1 MLTISVFYIRYNLVL
16 ENRGVIMF
24 TSEIQP
30 KNKLLIAGAGLL
42 FFAMV
47 LPSFF
52 LLAKIA
58 IGLAMI
64 AIATIAVKT
73 ASKTISNILEEK
85 EAGQNQ
91 AAQQTTQSKI
101 IKLAIGL
108 TSILVGGL
116 SLFII
121 AQTGLIAACAA
132 ITALALHEYVKNQEI
147 GKEINDKFD
156 KVADDTIKF
165 IVSSVEKLI
174 PTKPPGITA

>member
-1 MLTISVFYIRYNLVL
+1 
-16 ENRGVIMF
+16 MF
-24 TSEIQP
+24 ISEIQP

-42 FFAMV
+42 IFAMV

-64 AIATIAVKT
+64 AIATIAVKIS
-73 ASKTISNILEEK
+73 SKTISNVLEEK

-91 AAQQTTQSKI
+91 VAQQTTQSKI
-101 IKLAIGL
+101 INLAIGL

-132 ITALALHEYVKNQEI
+132 ITALVLYENKEI
-147 GKEINDKFD
+147 GKEINDKFE
-156 KVADDTIKF
+156 KVADSITDF
-165 IVSSVEKLI
+165 IVSNVEKLI
-174 PTKPPGITA
+174 PTSRQA

>member
-1 MLTISVFYIRYNLVL
+1 MPN
-16 ENRGVIMF
+16 
-24 TSEIQP
+24 EIQP
-30 KNKLLIAGAGLL
+30 KNKLLIVGAGLL
-42 FFAMV
+42 FFAMAF
-47 LPSFF
+47 PSFF

-64 AIATIAVKT
+64 AIVTIAVKI
-73 ASKTISNILEEK
+73 ASKAISNVLEEK

-101 IKLAIGL
+101 INLAIGL

-132 ITALALHEYVKNQEI
+132 ITALVLHEYVKNEEI
-147 GKEINDKFD
+147 GKDTNNKFD
-156 KVADDTIKF
+156 KVADSIPDF

-174 PTKPPGITA
+174 PTKLPGIPA

>member
-1 MLTISVFYIRYNLVL
+1 MLSGFQ
-16 ENRGVIMF
+16 
-24 TSEIQP
+24 S

-42 FFAMV
+42 FFTMV

-58 IGLAMI
+58 IGLAMTAI
-64 AIATIAVKT
+64 AIIAVKIV
-73 ASKTISNILEEK
+73 SKIISNVLEKK

-91 AAQQTTQSKI
+91 EAQQTTQSKI
-101 IKLAIGL
+101 INLAIGL

-116 SLFII
+116 SMLII
-121 AQTGLIAACAA
+121 AKTGLIAACAA
-132 ITALALHEYVKNQEI
+132 ITALALHEYVKNEEI
-147 GKEINDKFD
+147 GKDINNKFD
-156 KVADDTIKF
+156 KVADGITDF

>member
-1 MLTISVFYIRYNLVL
+1 
-16 ENRGVIMF
+16 MF
-24 TSEIQP
+24 ASEIQP

-42 FFAMV
+42 FFTMV

-64 AIATIAVKT
+64 AIATIAIKIL
-73 ASKTISNILEEK
+73 SKTISNVLEEK
-85 EAGQNQ
+85 KAE

-101 IKLAIGL
+101 INLAIGL

-132 ITALALHEYVKNQEI
+132 ITALALHEYVKNEEI
-147 GKEINDKFD
+147 GKDINNKFD
-156 KVADDTIKF
+156 KVADSITDF
-165 IVSSVEKLI
+165 IVSNVEKLI

>member
-1 MLTISVFYIRYNLVL
+1 
-16 ENRGVIMF
+16 MF
-24 TSEIQP
+24 TSEIHP
-30 KNKLLIAGAGLL
+30 KHKLLIAGAGLL

-64 AIATIAVKT
+64 AITTIAVKIS
-73 ASKTISNILEEK
+73 SKAISNILEEK
-85 EAGQNQ
+85 KADQ

-101 IKLAIGL
+101 MNLAIGL
-108 TSILVGGL
+108 VSIFVGGL
-116 SLFII
+116 SLLTI
-121 AQTGLIAACAA
+121 AQTGLIAACTA
-132 ITALALHEYVKNQEI
+132 ITALVLYKNEEI
-147 GKEINDKFD
+147 GKDINNEFD
-156 KVADDTIKF
+156 KVTDSITDF

>member
-1 MLTISVFYIRYNLVL
+1 MNTSTNQPKKTNEKWLTIV
-16 ENRGVIMF
+16 
-24 TSEIQP
+24 
-30 KNKLLIAGAGLL
+30 AGSLL
-42 FFAMV
+42 FAMM
-47 LPSFF
+47 LPSIL

-58 IGLAMI
+58 IGLIMISAAAI
-64 AIATIAVKT
+64 AIKI
-73 ASKTISNILEEK
+73 ASKTISNVLEEK

-101 IKLAIGL
+101 INLAIGL

-132 ITALALHEYVKNQEI
+132 ITALALHEYVKNEEI
-147 GKEINDKFD
+147 GKDINNKFD
-156 KVADDTIKF
+156 KVADSITDF

-174 PTKPPGITA
+174 PTKSHQA

>member
-1 MLTISVFYIRYNLVL
+1 MV
-16 ENRGVIMF
+16 
-24 TSEIQP
+24 
-30 KNKLLIAGAGLL
+30 GAGLL
-42 FFAMV
+42 FFAMM
-47 LPSFF
+47 LPLFF

-58 IGLAMI
+58 IGLAMT
-64 AIATIAVKT
+64 AIATIAVKI

-101 IKLAIGL
+101 INLAIEL

-121 AQTGLIAACAA
+121 AQTDLIAACAA
-132 ITALALHEYVKNQEI
+132 ITITALALHEYVKNQEI

-156 KVADDTIKF
+156 EVANSITNF
-165 IVSSVEKLI
+165 IVSNVEKLI
-174 PTKPPGITA
+174 PTKSPGMTA

>member
-1 MLTISVFYIRYNLVL
+1 MNTGTNQSKKINEKWL
-16 ENRGVIMF
+16 
-24 TSEIQP
+24 
-30 KNKLLIAGAGLL
+30 AGGIGALL
-42 FFAMV
+42 FVMM
-47 LPSFF
+47 LPSIL

-58 IGLAMI
+58 IGLIMVSVAAI
-64 AIATIAVKT
+64 AIKVAL
-73 ASKTISNILEEK
+73 KTISNALEDK
-85 EAGQNQ
+85 Q
-91 AAQQTTQSKI
+91 ADQSQATQQTTQSKI
-101 IKLAIGL
+101 INLAIGL
-108 TSILVGGL
+108 TSIFVGGL

-156 KVADDTIKF
+156 KLADDTINF

>member
-1 MLTISVFYIRYNLVL
+1 MNTSTNQPKKINEKWLTIV
-16 ENRGVIMF
+16 
-24 TSEIQP
+24 
-30 KNKLLIAGAGLL
+30 AGSLL
-42 FFAMV
+42 FVMM
-47 LPSFF
+47 LPSIL

-58 IGLAMI
+58 IGLIMVSVAAI
-64 AIATIAVKT
+64 AIKVAL
-73 ASKTISNILEEK
+73 KTISNVLEEK

-91 AAQQTTQSKI
+91 VAQQTTQSKI
-101 IKLAIGL
+101 INLAIEL

-132 ITALALHEYVKNQEI
+132 ITALALHEYVKNEEI
-147 GKEINDKFD
+147 GKDINNKFD
-156 KVADDTIKF
+156 KVADGITDF

>member
-1 MLTISVFYIRYNLVL
+1 MSN
-16 ENRGVIMF
+16 
-24 TSEIQP
+24 EIQP
-30 KNKLLIAGAGLL
+30 KNKLLIVGAGLL
-42 FFAMV
+42 FFAMM

-58 IGLAMI
+58 IGLAMT
-64 AIATIAVKT
+64 AIATIAVKI
-73 ASKTISNILEEK
+73 ASKTTSNALEDK
-85 EAGQNQ
+85 Q
-91 AAQQTTQSKI
+91 ADQSQATQQTTQSKI
-101 IKLAIGL
+101 INLAIGL

-132 ITALALHEYVKNQEI
+132 ITSLALHEYVKNEEI
-147 GKEINDKFD
+147 GKDINNKFD
-156 KVADDTIKF
+156 KVADSITDF

>member
-1 MLTISVFYIRYNLVL
+1 MSN
-16 ENRGVIMF
+16 
-24 TSEIQP
+24 EIQP
-30 KNKLLIAGAGLL
+30 KNKLLIVGAGLL

-47 LPSFF
+47 FPSFF

-64 AIATIAVKT
+64 AIATIAVKI
-73 ASKTISNILEEK
+73 ASKTISNVLEEK

-101 IKLAIGL
+101 INLAIGL

-132 ITALALHEYVKNQEI
+132 ITALVLHEYVKNEEI
-147 GKEINDKFD
+147 GKDINNKFD
-156 KVADDTIKF
+156 RVADSIPDF
-165 IVSSVEKLI
+165 IVSSVEKII